1 MQPMQSADFER
12 IYEAHAAKLYG
23 FLRYRTGDSALAEDL
38 LADTFEHALRAR
50 RRFDPRRASE
60 KTWLY
65 AIAVNLL
72 RDRVRR
78 AHSERRAL
86 RRVGADRPFDASSLF
101 DAVDERER
109 LAHALARLSASE
121 REAIAL
127 RYGAD
132 LTLHEI
138 ARVTGERRSTIE
150 GRVYGALRKLRDE
163 LGDGGDSS
171 DAPTGAP

>member
-38 LADTFEHALRAR
+38 LADTFERALRAR

-65 AIAVNLL
+65 SIALNLL

-78 AHSERRAL
+78 ARAEQRAL
-86 RRVGADRPFDASSLF
+86 ERVGADAAPDPMWALDS
-101 DAVDERER
+101 VDEREWVAR
-109 LAHALARLSASE
+109 ALAGLSPAE

-132 LTLHEI
+132 LTLREV
-138 ARVTGERRSTIE
+138 AQVTRERESTVE
-150 GRVYGALRKLRDE
+150 GRVYGALRKMRAE
-163 LGDGGDSS
+163 LGDSGMLG
-171 DAPTGAP
+171 

>member
-1 MQPMQSADFER
+1 MHSMHRADVER
-12 IYEAHAAKLYG
+12 LYTTHAAKLYG

-38 LADTFEHALRAR
+38 LADTFERALRER
-50 RRFDPRRASE
+50 RRFDPRRAGE

-65 AIAVNLL
+65 AIALNLL

-78 AHSERRAL
+78 TRAEQSAL
-86 RRVGADRPFDASSLF
+86 ERVGADVASDPTWAF

-109 LAHALARLSASE
+109 VARALERLSPGE

-132 LTLHEI
+132 LTLREI
-138 ARVTGERRSTIE
+138 AQVTCLPDSTIE
-150 GRVYGALRKLRDE
+150 GRVYAALRKMREE
-163 LGDGGDSS
+163 LGDDEE
-171 DAPTGAP
+171 

>member
-1 MQPMQSADFER
+1 MRAMHRADFER
-12 IYEAHAAKLYG
+12 LYDMHAAKLYG
-23 FLRYRTGDSALAEDL
+23 FLRYRTGDTALAEDL
-38 LADTFEHALRAR
+38 LADTFERALRER

-65 AIAVNLL
+65 AIALNLL

-78 AHSERRAL
+78 TRAEQRAL
-86 RRVGADRPFDASSLF
+86 ERVGAEVAADPMWEI

-109 LAHALARLSASE
+109 LARALASLNPGE

-132 LTLHEI
+132 LTLREI
-138 ARVTGERRSTIE
+138 AQVTRERDSTIE
-150 GRVYGALRKLRDE
+150 GRVYAALRKMRDE
-163 LGDGGDSS
+163 LGDVDH
-171 DAPTGAP
+171 